1 MIKDIT
7 TGLLFHVPHGA
18 MAFVCLDRG
27 IHVRSL
33 AFSLPHKQRLT
44 SQAKGLSRAIF
55 TDRACSL
62 RDKLPKQRP
71 SPQSLLTSR
80 CGAHPI
86 KPSEAELFASH
97 KGWFADG

>member
-44 SQAKGLSRAIF
+44 HIF
-55 TDRACSL
+55 VTGNNNRCA
-62 RDKLPKQRP
+62 P
-71 SPQSLLTSR
+71 SYL
-80 CGAHPI
+80 
-86 KPSEAELFASH
+86 ASFVTPPAVPNH
-97 KGWFADG
+97 V